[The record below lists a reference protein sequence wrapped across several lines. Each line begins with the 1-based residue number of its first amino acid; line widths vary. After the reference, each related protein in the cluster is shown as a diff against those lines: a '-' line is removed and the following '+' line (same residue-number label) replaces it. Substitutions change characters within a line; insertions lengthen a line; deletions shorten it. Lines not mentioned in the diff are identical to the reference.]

1 LHLGQSAAL
10 PLFASGIN
18 RRSMSLIAVSRGPS
32 DAHKSH
38 QFALK
43 RLGRQVMIRD
53 LFQAPRDVSLC
64 ADVAIVGAG
73 IAGLVLADRLR
84 KASKRVV
91 VLESGSHEQ
100 TAPEHPLNQ
109 VENLGR
115 PYRGATASRF
125 RCLGGTSTRWGGA
138 LIPFIASDLEAR
150 PRLGLPSWPL
160 SYEAIAPY
168 VRDVERL
175 FRLDE
180 SGYDESLVKEFRAE
194 NEIPIGDRDLSTR
207 FAKWPR
213 FDRRNVA
220 TLLGDAITKDPALEI
235 WLNATTTDISIDQER
250 GLARG
255 VVACAPNLRK
265 ISVTAPQIA
274 VCAGAIETTRLL
286 LVLDRANDNRV
297 FSGCDSL
304 GCYFQDHVSGAVG
317 EIRASDPAAINRLA
331 GFRFHKGAMRSFR
344 LELTPSAQHEEGV
357 GSAFVH
363 IAARPLRPTGFDA
376 LREFLRSVQRR
387 RPAIGKLARA
397 ALDAPYLMRAAQW
410 RYGRRQL
417 FWPQP
422 SAYDIHVVAEQ
433 LPDRGNQIGLSRR
446 TDPYGIPLATIS
458 WSIREPERRI
468 FAATMRRFAAYWSR
482 HALSRFGYPIW
493 RTPPERLAL
502 DDLEDTGDIAHPMG
516 STRMGASP
524 RTSVLNGEL
533 AVHAVRNV
541 WVASTSAFPSGSS
554 ANPTM
559 MLAMLT
565 LRLGDQLGRSS

>member
-1 LHLGQSAAL
+1 
-10 PLFASGIN
+10 
-18 RRSMSLIAVSRGPS
+18 
-32 DAHKSH
+32 
-38 QFALK
+38 
-43 RLGRQVMIRD
+43 MIRD
-53 LFQAPRDVSLC
+53 LLQVPHDVSLS
-64 ADVAIVGAG
+64 ADVAIIGAG

-84 KASKRVV
+84 KAGKRVV
-91 VLESGSHEQ
+91 VLESGSREQ
-100 TAPEHPLNQ
+100 VTPEHPLNE

-115 PYRGATASRF
+115 PYRGAIASRF

-138 LIPFIASDLEAR
+138 LIPFVASDLDAR
-150 PRLGLPSWPL
+150 PRLNLPSWPVP
-160 SYEAIAPY
+160 YEAITPY
-168 VRDVERL
+168 VQEVERL
-175 FRLDE
+175 FRMDH

-194 NEIPIGDRDLSTR
+194 NEVPTGDRDLLTR

-220 TLLGDAITKDPALEI
+220 TLLGDTITKEPNLQI
-235 WLNATTTDISIDQER
+235 WLNATTTDILIDRER

-255 VVACAPNLRK
+255 VVACAANARK

-317 EIRASDPAAINRLA
+317 EIEASDPAAINRLA

-344 LELTPSAQHEEGV
+344 LELTPSAQYEEGV

-363 IAARPLRPTGFDA
+363 IAARPLRPNGFDA

-387 RPAIGKLARA
+387 RPAFDKLARA
-397 ALDAPYLMRAAQW
+397 ALDAPYLLRAAQW
-410 RYGRRQL
+410 RFGRKQL

-433 LPDRGNQIGLSRR
+433 LPDRANKIGLSSG
-446 TDPYGIPLATIS
+446 TDPYGTPLATID
-458 WSIREPERRI
+458 WNIREPERRT
-468 FAATMRRFAAYWSR
+468 FAATMSRFAGYWRR
-482 HALSRFGYPIW
+482 HALGRLGSLVW
-493 RTPPERLAL
+493 RTPPERLEL
-502 DDLEDTGDIAHPMG
+502 GDLEDTGDIAHPMA
-516 STRMGASP
+516 STRMGADP

-533 AVHAVRNV
+533 GIHAIPNV

-559 MLAMLT
+559 MLATLT
-565 LRLGDQLGRSS
+565 LRLGDQLGRAS